1 VKVTG
6 YQLSEMVRKVSG
18 CPIKPLSGQDP
29 VEYLTIV
36 CDEGFLRVPFE
47 PGCVFWIPDRFPVLA
62 DIHRSANSSLLL
74 QQLASRCDD
83 TGLVVDSLIAGS
95 DAVCVSCLMSS
106 LQEAG
111 RWVTWMN
118 PKHASII
125 LRTFDENHAVL
136 APLKAFRVD
145 NENE

>member
-18 CPIKPLSGQDP
+18 CPIKPSSSQDP

-36 CDEGFLRVPFE
+36 CDEGFLRVPFD
-47 PGCVFWIPDRFPVLA
+47 PGCTFWIPDRFPVLA
-62 DIHRSANSSLLL
+62 DVYKSANSSLLL

-83 TGLVVDSLIAGS
+83 TGLVVDSLLVGS
-95 DAVCVSCLMSS
+95 DAVWVSCLMSS

-118 PKHASII
+118 PKRASAII
-125 LRTFDENHAVL
+125 RTFDENHLVL
-136 APLKAFRVD
+136 APLIAFRAD
-145 NENE
+145 HGDE